1 MAPFIAALV
10 KFGLPILAGAV
21 EAKGKDFIQ
30 EKLGVNLDDLL
41 GSEAGR
47 LQLRQLEIQHEE
59 WLVDASIKIRAQELE
74 FFREQEGNISER
86 WKADMASDSWL
97 SKNIRPSVLL
107 FLLTAYTL
115 FSILSGFKFEIEK
128 AYIELLGQ
136 WGIIVMTAYF
146 GGRTLEKITLIKKG
160 GGQ

>member
-1 MAPFIAALV
+1 MAPILAALV

-21 EAKGKDFIQ
+21 QTKGKDFIQ
-30 EKLGVNLDDLL
+30 EKLGVNIDELL
-41 GSEAGR
+41 GSEQGR
-47 LQLRQLEIQHEE
+47 IQLRQLEIQHEQ
-59 WLVDASIKIRAQELE
+59 WLVDASIRI
-74 FFREQEGNISER
+74 REQEVEFYKEQEKNISER

-115 FSILSGFKFEIEK
+115 FSILSGFEFQIEK
-128 AYIELLGQ
+128 TYIELLGQ

-146 GGRTLEKITLIKKG
+146 GGRTLEKITMIRKG
-160 GGQ
+160 DK